1 MKYLCLAL
9 VLAALGGFWYASAIS
24 QPPEVSSAPAVV
36 PNVPDGAQV
45 ITLGEDCFWRTEAI
59 YRQIPGVLFVTV
71 GYMGGKTNQA
81 EVARIVFN
89 PAQTSLEKILQVFWA
104 SHHPTQSNSG
114 SGRSV
119 IFYYTPDQ
127 HAMVEKSVAEATKS
141 FSQPILTQ
149 VAPAAEFYAA
159 EEFHQ
164 NYYGKGRGQCSI
176 ATSPQLQAL
185 GIK

>member
-24 QPPEVSSAPAVV
+24 QPPEVSAAPAVV
-36 PNVPDGAQV
+36 PQVPAGAQV
-45 ITLGEDCFWRTEAI
+45 ITLGEGCFWRTEAI
-59 YRQIPGVLFVTV
+59 FRQVPGVLFVTV

-89 PAQTSLEKILQVFWA
+89 PAQTSLDRILQVFWA

-119 IFYYTPDQ
+119 IFYYTAEQ
-127 HAMVEKSVAEATKS
+127 RETVEKSLAEAAKS

-149 VAPAAEFYAA
+149 VSPADEFQAA
-159 EEFHQ
+159 EEYHQ